1 MIILKGKGV
10 GKVVFFLNLHKN
22 KSNKNISLVT
32 KIVLVI
38 LLICVLSDKSGAFNI
53 PQNISRMQSFNLDFI
68 ANELMMFSKF
78 SLNYSFLMTLGLICI
93 TAGVLLA
100 ITYGVMSFKEEIK
113 NNECVESYSYK
124 VESAKSLYTSNI
136 YLINNQFLC

>member
-1 MIILKGKGV
+1 MLLIN
-10 GKVVFFLNLHKN
+10 FQRN
-22 KSNKNISLVT
+22 KSNKKISLIT

-38 LLICVLSDKSGAFNI
+38 LLLCVISDKTGAFNI
-53 PQNISRMQSFNLDFI
+53 SQNISRIQSFNLDFI

-78 SLNYSFLMTLGLICI
+78 SVNYSFLMTLGLICI
-93 TAGVLLA
+93 TAGVLFA
-100 ITYGVMSFKEEIK
+100 ITCGVMSFKEETK

>member
-1 MIILKGKGV
+1 MS
-10 GKVVFFLNLHKN
+10 FFVHYNKN
-22 KSNKNISLVT
+22 KSNKRLSLIT

-38 LLICVLSDKSGAFNI
+38 LLLCVISDKTGAFNI
-53 PQNISRMQSFNLDFI
+53 SQNVTRMQSFNFDFV

-78 SLNYSFLMTLGLICI
+78 SANYTFFMALGLICI
-93 TAGVLLA
+93 TAGVLLV
-100 ITYGVMSFKEEIK
+100 ITCGVMSFKEETE

-124 VESAKSLYTSNI
+124 VESAKSLYTNNI

>member
-1 MIILKGKGV
+1 MS
-10 GKVVFFLNLHKN
+10 FLINFQRN
-22 KSNKNISLVT
+22 KSNKKISLIT

-38 LLICVLSDKSGAFNI
+38 LLVCVISDKTGAFNI
-53 PQNISRMQSFNLDFI
+53 SQNISRMQSFNLDFI

-78 SLNYSFLMTLGLICI
+78 SINYSFLMTLGLICI
-93 TAGVLLA
+93 TAGVLLV
-100 ITYGVMSFKEEIK
+100 ITCGVMSFKEETK

>member
-1 MIILKGKGV
+1 MS
-10 GKVVFFLNLHKN
+10 FLINFQRN
-22 KSNKNISLVT
+22 KSNKKISLIT

-38 LLICVLSDKSGAFNI
+38 LLVCVISDKTGAFNI
-53 PQNISRMQSFNLDFI
+53 SQNISRMQSFNLDFI

-78 SLNYSFLMTLGLICI
+78 SINYSFIMTLGLICI
-93 TAGVLLA
+93 TAGVLFA
-100 ITYGVMSFKEEIK
+100 ITCGVMSFKEETK

>member
-1 MIILKGKGV
+1 MS
-10 GKVVFFLNLHKN
+10 FLINLQRN
-22 KSNKNISLVT
+22 KSNKKISLIT

-38 LLICVLSDKSGAFNI
+38 LLLCVISDKTGVFNI
-53 PQNISRMQSFNLDFI
+53 SQNISRMQSFNLDFI
-68 ANELMMFSKF
+68 ANELMLFSKF
-78 SLNYSFLMTLGLICI
+78 SINYSFLMTLGLICI

-100 ITYGVMSFKEEIK
+100 ITCGVMSFKEETK